1 MIFFLLHLG
10 INASCVTHLESSKP
24 ELRQLRKVTDIDKR
38 KLRGLANKEMVDEI
52 LKVKSMA
59 SELKKYQRGR
69 GRGKKRSQIHEACE
83 VFGQGA
89 KRLRSSPLNG
99 QIIEKTLLSGLP
111 CQSPKR
117 DTVKKGGKKSPGRTG
132 KNGLT
137 RSLLAELG
145 DDEVSRLTRTTRM
158 HGVLDECVSVLKEGS
173 VWKIT
178 LCSEKKK
185 NALTTE
191 VGNFYS
197 INDPDI
203 AIIIISLF
211 VDGPVKLLFESVH
224 CLKSGTR
231 YQAT

>member
-1 MIFFLLHLG
+1 MILHLG

-59 SELKKYQRGR
+59 TELKKYQRGR
-69 GRGKKRSQIHEACE
+69 GRGKKRSQIYEACE
-83 VFGQGA
+83 VFGQGT
-89 KRLRSSPLNG
+89 KRLRSSPING

-111 CQSPKR
+111 CESPKR
-117 DTVKKGGKKSPGRTG
+117 DTIKKDGKKSPGRRG

-191 VGNFYS
+191 VSN
-197 INDPDI
+197 
-203 AIIIISLF
+203 LF
-211 VDGPVKLLFESVH
+211 FNK
-224 CLKSGTR
+224 
-231 YQAT
+231 

>member
-1 MIFFLLHLG
+1 M
-10 INASCVTHLESSKP
+10 ESSKP
-24 ELRQLRKVTDIDKR
+24 EIRQLRKVTDIDKR

-59 SELKKYQRGR
+59 NELKKYQRGR
-69 GRGKKRSQIHEACE
+69 GRGKKRSCE
-83 VFGQGA
+83 VFGQEA

-99 QIIEKTLLSGLP
+99 QIFEKTLLSGLP
-111 CQSPKR
+111 CKSPKR
-117 DTVKKGGKKSPGRTG
+117 DTIRKGGKKSPGRTG

-137 RSLLAELG
+137 RSLIAELG

-178 LCSEKKK
+178 FCSEKKK

-191 VGNFYS
+191 VGIF
-197 INDPDI
+197 
-203 AIIIISLF
+203 F
-211 VDGPVKLLFESVH
+211 K
-224 CLKSGTR
+224 
-231 YQAT
+231 

>member
-1 MIFFLLHLG
+1 
-10 INASCVTHLESSKP
+10 LESSKP

-59 SELKKYQRGR
+59 NELKKYQRGR

-83 VFGQGA
+83 VFGQEA

-117 DTVKKGGKKSPGRTG
+117 DTIKKGGKKSPGRIG

-137 RSLLAELG
+137 RSLIAELG

-191 VGNFYS
+191 VGHYFFFFN
-197 INDPDI
+197 
-203 AIIIISLF
+203 
-211 VDGPVKLLFESVH
+211 K
-224 CLKSGTR
+224 
-231 YQAT
+231 